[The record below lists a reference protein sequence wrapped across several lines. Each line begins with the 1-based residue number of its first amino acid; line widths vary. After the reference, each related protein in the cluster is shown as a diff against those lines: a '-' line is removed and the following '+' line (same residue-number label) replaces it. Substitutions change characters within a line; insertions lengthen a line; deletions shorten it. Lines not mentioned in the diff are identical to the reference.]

1 MKDAGLDIEDL
12 DSFSMDQ
19 TTSGSQ
25 LDLGFNTHINMNP
38 TSIQSTQDSSQLP
51 VFNQMNPMDVMQQ
64 DNQSSAASSRQ
75 QTSQQAIFGQQ
86 QIQISGQQNSG
97 QIIGIGA
104 DGIISSSHPTQQQQ
118 QQAQI
123 IGNQSVQ
130 IIGQQQP
137 QSAGEITTTNS
148 SLSYAMTSGG
158 IIEGGQPQISSLPV
172 SLQEHG
178 SLQSSSQSV
187 RVQNNLQLN
196 QQQNQMSNTSVNNG
210 RFSINAS
217 GVRSNQ
223 VVVSSAGSGGQQM
236 ISQQQGITINSSG
249 QLISGDGGS
258 ISSAGF
264 PPGSSFQLM
273 RVSYL
278 ILVLLLY

>member
-1 MKDAGLDIEDL
+1 MIRNFLLFKFYDYLGALMKDAGLDIEDL

-86 QIQISGQQNSG
+86 QIQISGQHNSG

-137 QSAGEITTTNS
+137 QSAGTPEQPAAARPTTQTHHHSPWQLAHNHDHAPTGQRHTATATHTHTHTHTRTRTHTYS
-148 SLSYAMTSGG
+148 CRANDRVRMTVCVCMS
-158 IIEGGQPQISSLPV
+158 V
-172 SLQEHG
+172 HEHTT
-178 SLQSSSQSV
+178 
-187 RVQNNLQLN
+187 RVNHA
-196 QQQNQMSNTSVNNG
+196 T
-210 RFSINAS
+210 
-217 GVRSNQ
+217 NQ
-223 VVVSSAGSGGQQM
+223 VA
-236 ISQQQGITINSSG
+236 
-249 QLISGDGGS
+249 
-258 ISSAGF
+258 
-264 PPGSSFQLM
+264 PPRCERSTP
-273 RVSYL
+273 
-278 ILVLLLY
+278 